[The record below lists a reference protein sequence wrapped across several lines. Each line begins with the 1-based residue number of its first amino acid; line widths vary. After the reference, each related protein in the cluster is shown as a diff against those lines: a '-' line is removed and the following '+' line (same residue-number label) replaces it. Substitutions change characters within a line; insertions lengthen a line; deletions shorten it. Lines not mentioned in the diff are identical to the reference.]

1 MHFSGSTFWLWHSW
15 NIPRHL
21 VATDNGWCSLRSA
34 TFSRFCLMG
43 VNLQIRW
50 RPSCWNKGSEPAD
63 TLSHRENTAVKTSN
77 SCTVA
82 FPSAPSFIW
91 WETGRESVC
100 IDNEHQWTE
109 GFKTTNSEIK
119 WPKKCDKDIL
129 LTVHCVIMF
138 PATHS
143 VTCIVSKLLC
153 IHLEAAVMDL
163 LLQCFKCLS
172 VLTTC
177 TNSLGFV
184 PLSHGS
190 QISEAAQLWSLYAM
204 NEPHTCK
211 LQSMQ
216 ACNIPQGKLSFH
228 QNFIHCVTSH

>member
-1 MHFSGSTFWLWHSW
+1 MHFSGSAFWLWNSR

-21 VATDNGWCSLRSA
+21 VASDNGWCSLSFVSWESICKSGGDHPVGTRVLSLQTRSVIEKILR
-34 TFSRFCLMG
+34 SRHPTTVKWLSPVLPVSSSDKLGEKVSVLTM
-43 VNLQIRW
+43 N
-50 RPSCWNKGSEPAD
+50 NSE
-63 TLSHRENTAVKTSN
+63 LS
-77 SCTVA
+77 
-82 FPSAPSFIW
+82 
-91 WETGRESVC
+91 
-100 IDNEHQWTE
+100 D
-109 GFKTTNSEIK
+109 TNSEIK
-119 WPKKCDKDIL
+119 WPKCDKDIL
-129 LTVHCVIMF
+129 LAVHYVIMF
-138 PATHS
+138 SATHS

-211 LQSMQ
+211 PQSMQ
-216 ACNIPQGKLSFH
+216 ACSIPQGKKFSPEF
-228 QNFIHCVTSH
+228 